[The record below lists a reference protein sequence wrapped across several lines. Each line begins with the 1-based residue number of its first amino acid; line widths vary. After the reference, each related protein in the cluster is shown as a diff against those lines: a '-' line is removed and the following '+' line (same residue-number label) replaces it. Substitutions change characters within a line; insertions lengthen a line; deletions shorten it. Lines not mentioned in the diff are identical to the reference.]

1 MSDIV
6 AFVCYPSEPPQLGD
20 TIEAA
25 AAQLREFSNIQ
36 IETWRQIDIPG
47 RFVADGILRKIDAAT
62 FVVADITRLNFN
74 VTFEIGYSIGRQ
86 KRMVLV
92 SNKALNPDERE
103 ITQLGIYD
111 TVGHHSYENS
121 TGLSEFLSKLQ
132 DISPLEFPSYDL
144 DRSAPIFVLDTLH
157 KTDASIR
164 IISKI
169 KKSRIRFRSYD
180 PNEQPR
186 LSTLDAYRNVYR
198 SLAIVVNLLS
208 PHATDARFNNLRG
221 AFLAGLAFGLEKDT
235 VIFQEGDEPVPLD
248 YRDFVSVYRHPSD
261 VDAYIND
268 LAPRVADGLQA
279 YSDRPAETRGF
290 LAGLDLGDPAAE
302 NEMTKLAEYYL
313 ETDEFNKVL
322 AGGIRLVV
330 GRKGSGKTALF
341 FRVRD
346 ILRENRRRIVLDLKP
361 EGHQLKRFRDL
372 VLDRLSEAVQEHA
385 TTAFWEYVLLL
396 EVCYKVLEKDRVV
409 HVRDHTLYEPYQRLS
424 DLYLRDQLTG
434 GDADFSERMLRLV
447 HRISAEFT
455 DRLGGQRS
463 LYLSADE
470 VTQLIFKH
478 EIPELRDH
486 LVGYLKRK
494 DGVVVLFDNI
504 DKGWPTRGITSTDIV
519 ILRGLLEASRKLE
532 RLFQVH
538 GIDFTFSVFLRND
551 VYELLVSESPD
562 RGKESRV
569 SLDWTDPDLLRAMLR
584 RRLIYNGVP
593 STSPF
598 EEAWRRISSSHLRG
612 EDTADYLIGRSLMRP
627 RNFLR
632 LINYCK
638 SNAVNLGHEKF
649 TAEDIEKA
657 ATSFSADV
665 VNEIALEIRDVF
677 PAAEDAPYY
686 FIGVKHQMNL
696 AELKEILDQAPF
708 TAGQYDAVIEAL
720 MWFGFLGILQPKD
733 GALRETYIYDVYYDM
748 KKLQYLAGG
757 PGKGNVRVCIHPA
770 FWPFL
775 EVSGGT

>member
-1 MSDIV
+1 MN
-6 AFVCYPSEPPQLGD
+6 AFVCYPSEPPQVGS

-25 AAQLREFSNIQ
+25 ASQLRDVGKIE

-47 RFVADGILRKIDAAT
+47 RFLRDGILRRIDTAG

-74 VTFEIGYSIGRQ
+74 VTFEIGYAIGRQ
-86 KRMVLV
+86 KRTVLI
-92 SNKALNPDERE
+92 SNKALNPDEKV

-111 TVGHHSYENS
+111 TVGHQSYENS
-121 TGLSEFLSKLQ
+121 NDLFTLLSKVD
-132 DISPLEFPSYDL
+132 DISPLDFPSHEI
-144 DRSAPIFVLDTLH
+144 DRSAPIFVLDTVH

-180 PNEQPR
+180 PSEQPR
-186 LSTLDAYRNVYR
+186 LSTLEAYRSTHK
-198 SLAIVVNLLS
+198 SLAIVINLLS
-208 PHATDARFNNLRG
+208 SDATDARFNNLRG
-221 AFLAGLAFGLEKDT
+221 AFLAGLAYGLDKDT
-235 VIFQEGDEPVPLD
+235 LILQEGDEPVPLD
-248 YRDFVSVYRHPSD
+248 YRDFVSVYKHPND

-268 LAPRVADGLQA
+268 LVPRVAEGLQA
-279 YSDRPAETRGF
+279 YSDRPLETRGF
-290 LAGLDLGDPAAE
+290 LASIDLGDPAAE
-302 NEMTKLAEYYL
+302 NEATKLAEYYV
-313 ETDEFNKVL
+313 ETDEFHKVL
-322 AGGIRLVV
+322 GGGVRLVV

-346 ILRENRRRIVLDLKP
+346 ILRENRQCIVLDLKP

-372 VLDRLSEAVQEHA
+372 VLDRLTEAVQEHA

-396 EVCYKVLEKDRVV
+396 EVCYKVLEKDRQV
-409 HVRDHTLYEPYQRLS
+409 HVRDHTLFEQYQRLS
-424 DLYLRDQLTG
+424 ALYLRDQLTG
-434 GDADFSERMLRLV
+434 GDADFSERMLRLI
-447 HRISAEFT
+447 HRISDDFT
-455 DRLGGQRS
+455 DKWGGLSNLS
-463 LYLSADE
+463 LTSQE
-470 VTQLIFKH
+470 ITQLIFKH

-486 LVGYLKRK
+486 LVEYLKRK

-532 RLFQVH
+532 RLFQARD
-538 GIDFTFSVFLRND
+538 INFSFSVFLRND
-551 VYELLVSESPD
+551 VYEFLVGESPD

-569 SLDWTDPDLLRAMLR
+569 SLDWTDPDLLRELLR
-584 RRLIYNGVP
+584 RRLVYNGIP
-593 STSPF
+593 STASF
-598 EEAWRRISSSHLRG
+598 DDAWRRISVSHLRG
-612 EDTADYLIGRSLMRP
+612 EDSTEYLVERSLMRP

-649 TAEDIEKA
+649 GADDIEKA
-657 ATSFSADV
+657 TANFSADI

-677 PAAEDAPYY
+677 PAAEDIPYY
-686 FIGVKHQMNL
+686 FIAAKPQMSV
-696 AELKEILDQAPF
+696 AEVRAILDQTPLTVAE
-708 TAGQYDAVIEAL
+708 YDAVIEAL
-720 MWFGFLGILQPKD
+720 MWFGFLGILHTKD
-733 GALRETYIYDVYYDM
+733 GSHQETYIYDVYYDM

-757 PGKGNVRVCIHPA
+757 LGQGNMRVCIHRA

-775 EVSGGT
+775 EISGGS